1 MGHLVGIRL
10 LMNMKQVMQ
19 TAKSFYPD
27 SVIPL
32 FSMIHRAAMSYNL
45 SVSIDRGKELKL
57 QSFLF
62 FFPFPLSRVP
72 LQQTAAN
79 SFNTKEF

>member
-32 FSMIHRAAMSYNL
+32 FSMIQRAAMSYNL

-57 QSFLF
+57 QSF

-72 LQQTAAN
+72 LQPAASN
-79 SFNTKEF
+79 ISTKES